1 MIRCLAFPVVAL
13 LLFAAVPTS
22 ASAQDAAGAAQSAAA
37 PRPGPQVNINAATA
51 EQLEELPGVGPKTAA
66 RIVEYRQKNGG
77 FKKVED
83 LMNVRG
89 LGEKNFLKIKP
100 FITVGASRTDRA
112 GGQ

>member
-1 MIRCLAFPVVAL
+1 MVRCLAFPVVAL
-13 LLFAAVPTS
+13 LLFAAAPSS
-22 ASAQDAAGAAQSAAA
+22 APAQDAAAAA

-51 EQLEELPGVGPKTAA
+51 EQLEELPGVGPKMAA

-89 LGEKNFLKIKP
+89 LGEKNFLKLKP

>member
-1 MIRCLAFPVVAL
+1 MVRCLAFPVVAL
-13 LLFAAVPTS
+13 LLFAAAPS
-22 ASAQDAAGAAQSAAA
+22 SSSAQDAAAAA

-51 EQLEELPGVGPKTAA
+51 EQLEELPGVGPKMAA

-89 LGEKNFLKIKP
+89 LGEKNFLKLKP